1 MSGLRVAGPADGAG
15 GQVIGGVRMP
25 TEIVLL
31 EVAALLPFARNSRT
45 HSPAQIEAL
54 ARHMLRVGWTN
65 PVLVADGTILAGH
78 GRVLAAEK
86 LGLARVPCI
95 DLSHLDETTRR
106 ELVIWDNRSGEAGMG
121 STWDL
126 DMLKAET
133 DELRALGVDLEANTG
148 WSEEDLAALFEGMD
162 DAEGGDGDPDD
173 APALPDEPVSRVGDV
188 WVMGP
193 HRLAVGDTTDPVV
206 WDRLLRGEVVDVAW
220 TDPPYL
226 VDVGRKNRLMDA
238 AVGGNRSKSGEV
250 ANDKG
255 MTEGD
260 FGEFLARAFANLFAA
275 LKPGA
280 SIYVAHS
287 DKAGGIFRREFEA
300 VGFHFS
306 QGLVWNKTGIV
317 LGVADHQ
324 PSHEPIMYGWK
335 PGSRHRWYGGRKQR
349 TVIEAGAGEH
359 IQQLDDGRWVIRAG
373 DQVLV
378 VSGEARLEEAPT
390 SVLSVPKPA
399 KSGLHPTQKPVEL
412 VERQLR
418 NSARPGDIVADAFG
432 GSGSTLVAADRLGM
446 SARLVELDEG
456 FADVIVRRWEA
467 LTGRRAVHAITGE
480 EFPREGEAR
489 SEAVPEPEAE
499 DDGMPF

>member
-1 MSGLRVAGPADGAG
+1 MSGLRVAGPGDGAG

-25 TEIVLL
+25 TEIRLVEL
-31 EVAALLPFARNSRT
+31 AALLPYARNSRT
-45 HSPAQIEAL
+45 HSAAQVEAL
-54 ARHMLRVGWTN
+54 ARHMTEVGWTN
-65 PVLVADGTILAGH
+65 PVLIADGTILAGH
-78 GRVLAAEK
+78 GRVLAAHK
-86 LGLARVPCI
+86 LGLTRVPCI
-95 DLSHLDETTRR
+95 DLSHLDEVTRR
-106 ELVIWDNRSGEAGMG
+106 KLVIWDNRSAELG

-126 DMLKAET
+126 EMLKAET
-133 DELRALGVDLEANTG
+133 DDLRALGVDLEEAVG
-148 WSEEDLAALFEGMD
+148 FSEEDLAALFEGMEEPD
-162 DAEGGDGDPDD
+162 GGDGDPDD
-173 APALPDEPVSRVGDV
+173 APALPDEPVSRLGDI

-193 HRLAVGDTTDPVV
+193 HRLAVGDTTDPLV
-206 WDRLLRGEVVDVAW
+206 WDRLLRGEVADVAW

-238 AVGGNRSKSGEV
+238 AVGGNRSGSGEV
-250 ANDKG
+250 RNDKG
-255 MTEGD
+255 MSEGEFSD
-260 FGEFLARAFANLFAA
+260 FLARAFSNLFAA
-275 LKPGA
+275 LKPGGA
-280 SIYVAHS
+280 VYVAHS

-359 IQQLDDGRWVIRAG
+359 IQQMEDGRWVIRAG

-378 VSGEARLEEAPT
+378 VSGDAKLEERPS
-390 SVLSVPKPA
+390 SVLNVPKPA

-418 NSARPGDIVADAFG
+418 NSARPGDIVLDAFG

-456 FADVIVRRWEA
+456 FADVIVRRWQA
-467 LTGRRAVHAITGE
+467 LTGRRAVHARTGE
-480 EFPREGEAR
+480 EFPLEGEVRAAL
-489 SEAVPEPEAE
+489 EPEP
-499 DDGMPF
+499 DDGMVF